1 MCKNHASISDPGN
14 AYLPV
19 LGISGEHH
27 RVLILRDVII
37 LLILS
42 ALHILLSLDSLI
54 LGEGTVVTLLE
65 GC

>member
-1 MCKNHASISDPGN
+1 MCKNHTYIDDFGN

-27 RVLILRDVII
+27 RVLILGDVII
-37 LLILS
+37 LLVLG
-42 ALHILLSLDSLI
+42 ALHVLLGLDTLI
-54 LGEGTVVTLLE
+54 LGEGAVVTLLG